1 MSDPHTPGSGA
12 SPPPPEPTGVAR
24 DATCP
29 FMRTLLV
36 QSPEL
41 ADPDSRTMSRA
52 ELHRFVRRQRPP
64 GVDGSLE
71 KVLLFFARVNQ
82 TPLSMKLGNLVT
94 GRDRFSLRFPGS
106 RGDHPGSTD
115 IYSRADGGFDAAA
128 FERVVAHSS
137 DGRRMTPRDM
147 ASAILEANANP
158 SNPGSPVDLA
168 NSAGEFALLFNLLG
182 GDGGAEGIDIGI
194 ADMRQLFER
203 NEWPDGA
210 LDNLGRATLGGWL
223 AVTREILR
231 HIAELK
237 FDGDRDGRGAGRL
250 MGHLRGLFGRL
261 SGN

>member
-1 MSDPHTPGSGA
+1 MSDPHSPASGGSPA
-12 SPPPPEPTGVAR
+12 PPEPTGVAR

-36 QSPEL
+36 NDPEL
-41 ADPDSRTMSRA
+41 ADGASRTMSRA
-52 ELHRFVRRQRPP
+52 ALRRFVRQQRPA

-82 TPLSMKLGNLVT
+82 TPLSMKLGNLLT

-115 IYSRADGGFDAAA
+115 IYSRADGGFDPAA

-137 DGRRMTPRDM
+137 DGETMTPRDM
-147 ASAILEANANP
+147 AAAILEANANP

-168 NSAGEFALLFNLLG
+168 NSAGEFALLFNLLA
-182 GDGGAEGIDIGI
+182 GDGDAMRI

-203 NEWPDGA
+203 NEWPAGA
-210 LDNLGRATLGGWL
+210 LDNLGRATVGGWV
-223 AVTREILR
+223 AMTREILR
-231 HIAELK
+231 RIAELR
-237 FDGDRDGRGAGRL
+237 FDGDEDGRETGRL
-250 MGHLRGLFGRL
+250 MGHLEGLFGRL
-261 SGN
+261 ARD